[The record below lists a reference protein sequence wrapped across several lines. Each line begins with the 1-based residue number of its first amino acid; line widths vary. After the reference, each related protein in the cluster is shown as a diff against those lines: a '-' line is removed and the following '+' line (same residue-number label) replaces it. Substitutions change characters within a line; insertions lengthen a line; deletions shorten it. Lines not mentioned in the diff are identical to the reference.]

1 MLNAIDQAMDRMG
14 SLNHTLPRVM
24 QVTNDINSTARE
36 MVRVIQM
43 DPVLTARVLRVANS
57 AYFAMQEPVTN
68 LRRATIL
75 MGMNTI
81 RNLALAT
88 AVRNSFEIR
97 SDCKV
102 SSEDFWRYT
111 VGCAVLSDLLARR
124 AAISRAE
131 AEEAFVIGI
140 LHPIGR
146 ALLIQH
152 FPVEYNQVIAQAKS
166 QKTNTEH
173 QERKVFSID
182 NHAIGLN
189 MVGKW
194 KLPPNVADG
203 ILFQNKPHES
213 RLRSTRVLGIA
224 VHHIKINRIGFCGD
238 WIPHPISDEVY
249 ESLSLTRAG
258 VSALVEDGLAAELA
272 KAEDFIKGV

>member
-1 MLNAIDQAMDRMG
+1 
-14 SLNHTLPRVM
+14 
-24 QVTNDINSTARE
+24 
-36 MVRVIQM
+36 
-43 DPVLTARVLRVANS
+43 
-57 AYFAMQEPVTN
+57 
-68 LRRATIL
+68 
-75 MGMNTI
+75 
-81 RNLALAT
+81 
-88 AVRNSFEIR
+88 
-97 SDCKV
+97 
-102 SSEDFWRYT
+102 
-111 VGCAVLSDLLARR
+111 VLSDLLARR

-152 FPVEYNQVIAQAKS
+152 FPVEYNQVIAQAKA

-189 MVGKW
+189 MVDKW

-203 ILFQNKPHES
+203 ILFQNKPHKS
-213 RLRSTRVLGIA
+213 SLRSTRVLGIA
-224 VHHIKINRIGFCGD
+224 VHHIKMNRIGFCGD
-238 WIPHPISDEVY
+238 SIPHPISDEVY